1 MRLSEKQLSAI
12 CKSFNT
18 LFFAGDMLWLFG
30 SRTDDSLRGGD
41 IDLYIETN
49 QKNPDLVYEQRS
61 KLSNAIQKEIGEQ
74 KIDIV
79 INMLSRNLQLPV
91 YDEAR
96 KTGILLMKKEASLA
110 HHMATATLHAKRL
123 QYAVKKVHKKYP
135 SIPGFLTDL
144 DDKDI
149 EPFDMMNIRFIK
161 LQDLIGSKIFTEILE
176 IRGEEAITLIDKLN
190 KLDKFG
196 YLDDV
201 NWWENLR
208 KLRNRLTHE
217 YQDDDAL
224 VAKTIKELLH
234 ESENLLAYWQKL
246 KSLLEPLIQ

>member
-1 MRLSEKQLSAI
+1 MRLTKKQLETI
-12 CKSFNT
+12 CKNFNS
-18 LFFAGDMLWLFG
+18 LFFAGDTLWLFG
-30 SRTDDSLRGGD
+30 SRTDDSKRGGD

-49 QKNPDLVYEQRS
+49 QKNPDLVYEQHS
-61 KLSNAIQKEIGEQ
+61 KLSNNIQKEIGEQ

-79 INMLSRNLQLPV
+79 INILSRDLQLLV
-91 YDEAR
+91 YKEAL
-96 KTGILLMKKEASLA
+96 KNGILLMKKETPLA
-110 HHMATATLHAKRL
+110 HHIKTADLHAKRL

-161 LQDLIGSKIFTEILE
+161 LQDLIGSKIFSEILE

-190 KLDKFG
+190 RLDKLE

-208 KLRNRLTHE
+208 KFRNRLTHE

-234 ESENLLAYWQKL
+234 ESEKLLEYWQKL
-246 KSLLEPLIQ
+246 KSKLQPLL